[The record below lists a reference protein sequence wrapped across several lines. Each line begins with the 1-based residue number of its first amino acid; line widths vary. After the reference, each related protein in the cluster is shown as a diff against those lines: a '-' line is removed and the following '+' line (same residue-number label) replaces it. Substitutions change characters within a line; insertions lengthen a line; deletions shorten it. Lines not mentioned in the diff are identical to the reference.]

1 MMGPTERELIRELRT
16 IENQKQYNL
25 DLKLRV
31 LEHLGGKT
39 CVSCGFSD
47 SMALC
52 VDHIHNDGA
61 RDRKKNSTY
70 TIRKRILSMSPEAA
84 RRDYQV
90 LCANCNQIARQTYLN
105 KRTQQRI
112 DELETKLGIKDF
124 QYEVENGGLRAL
136 VE

>member
-1 MMGPTERELIRELRT
+1 MEPTERELIRELRT

-31 LEHLGGKT
+31 LEHLGGKA

-47 SMALC
+47 PMALC